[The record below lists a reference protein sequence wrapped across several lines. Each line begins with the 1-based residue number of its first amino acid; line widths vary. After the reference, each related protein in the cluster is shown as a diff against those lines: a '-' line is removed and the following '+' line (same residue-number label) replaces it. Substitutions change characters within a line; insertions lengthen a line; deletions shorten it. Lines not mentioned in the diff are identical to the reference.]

1 MLQTSFK
8 LYWTCPCSVCISGIS
23 SPPEEPRIVDKACS
37 IRLDFANYIIHK
49 ITHFFDTEFS
59 YEHIIDGFP
68 RWFTVFISRQTGI
81 RAFFR
86 QNKSPGKQ
94 KSEHFFAG
102 TQEKPEQAIGSFS
115 CSGLLFHFLILWI
128 ADARNG
134 RRLAL
139 HRSRQEHWDVIGCF
153 RLFYQFSYRSCR
165 SRPRI
170 ICISSSLSSKSKI
183 S

>member
-37 IRLDFANYIIHK
+37 IRLDFANYIIHE
-49 ITHFFDTEFS
+49 ITYFFDTEFS
-59 YEHIIDGFP
+59 SEYIIIGFIVELLSSFP
-68 RWFTVFISRQTGI
+68 GRQG
-81 RAFFR
+81 
-86 QNKSPGKQ
+86 
-94 KSEHFFAG
+94 SEHFFVGTKVPAG
-102 TQEKPEQAIGSFS
+102 RNQSIFSSEQKKPAQAIGSFS

-139 HRSRQEHWDVIGCF
+139 HRSRQEHWDVIGCL